1 MDEKKPQFDITWENW
16 KITINKQTFNACW
29 VKKQLIMRD
38 FWAKKWGNEL
48 FGGVL
53 NEGPRTAADDGA
65 LTTDYQPYN
74 LDTEPWGHRVAML
87 VAPPCHGVT
96 ILSIVWR

>member
-1 MDEKKPQFDITWENW
+1 MSADLSAFNTVTLIAETEVVSSNSDHYLNFAMDVKKPQVDITWENW

-29 VKKQLIMRD
+29 VKKQLIMRY

-65 LTTDYQPYN
+65 LTTDY
-74 LDTEPWGHRVAML
+74 
-87 VAPPCHGVT
+87 
-96 ILSIVWR
+96 